1 MFEYS
6 SAGGDSGSGLGI
18 VTDRF
23 ICLLG
28 SEADSALGAGVY
40 ALLDDDETHLADA
53 LDVLIGEHPDL
64 SFAIVEVIDPAER
77 TFHVAV
83 SGDVD
88 VIMTG
93 TSSTRFSGPPGA
105 AWIVGEAIGVDRLR
119 LALDA
124 RDGVDCLPVRDGVVR
139 TSMIGVAERPVA
151 VARASSA
158 HLHTRP
164 IRLPAAPTRID
175 LERAAKTDATRSDA
189 GRTAPAAS
197 DVTPAAPVAS
207 APVPAPIPPLD
218 PEASVSPES
227 PEPPV
232 SPEPSEPGWTLV
244 LPDGTPVAPPV
255 IFGRRPWKDGPSGA
269 MHIVVASP
277 GREISGVHVEVGLE
291 GAVLTA
297 HDLDSTNGTI
307 IYSRSRPPR
316 LLHDGGRAALAPGDI
331 LDLGDSYSVAVQ
343 GRST

>member
-6 SAGGDSGSGLGI
+6 SVGGDGGSGLGI

-28 SEADSALGAGVY
+28 PEADSELGAGVY
-40 ALLDDDETHLADA
+40 ALLDDDETRLADA

-88 VIMTG
+88 VTMTG

-105 AWIVGEAIGVDRLR
+105 AWIIGEAIGVDRLR

-151 VARASSA
+151 LARASAA

-175 LERAAKTDATRSDA
+175 LERAAKTDAAKTDA
-189 GRTAPAAS
+189 AKTDAAKTDASRPAPEPAA
-197 DVTPAAPVAS
+197 APTRE
-207 APVPAPIPPLD
+207 PEPAPPLE
-218 PEASVSPES
+218 PEASVT

-232 SPEPSEPGWTLV
+232 ASVPGPGWTLV

-269 MHIVVASP
+269 MHIVVPSP
-277 GREISGVHVEVGLE
+277 GREISGVHIEVDLD

-297 HDLDSTNGTI
+297 HDLDSTNGTVV
-307 IYSRSRPPR
+307 YARSRPPR
-316 LLHDGGRAALAPGDI
+316 LLHDGGRMALSPGDI
-331 LDLGDSYSVAVQ
+331 LDLGDSYRVAVQ

>member
-28 SEADSALGAGVY
+28 SQADSALGAGVY

-151 VARASSA
+151 VARATSA

-175 LERAAKTDATRSDA
+175 LERAGKTDA
-189 GRTAPAAS
+189 APAA
-197 DVTPAAPVAS
+197 PAR
-207 APVPAPIPPLD
+207 IPPLD
-218 PEASVSPES
+218 PEASVSLES

-232 SPEPSEPGWTLV
+232 APEPSEPGWTLV

-269 MHIVVASP
+269 MHIVVPSP